1 MLQNSIIKKP
11 TVMKHE
17 TTKDALH
24 YTSRASW
31 CNHEGEELY
40 CCLANLLL
48 SEVGEKPPQVRSVSA
63 AGLQWHEANSLNRFQ
78 FPLKMTHKG
87 RFLIPFSY

>member
-24 YTSRASW
+24 YTSRAPW

-40 CCLANLLL
+40 CCLANALL
-48 SEVGEKPPQVRSVSA
+48 SEVGEKLTQSLCTQCCPLRFA
-63 AGLQWHEANSLNRFQ
+63 A
-78 FPLKMTHKG
+78 
-87 RFLIPFSY
+87 